1 MKKALAVALAL
12 TSTCAFAQQAPTEN
26 GFSGNILLGAIS
38 VESKNNFA
46 NFDDDN
52 LQAKGLN
59 SKPKAYDMTV
69 PVILG
74 SANFTFGQHNHQ
86 LFLSSGTSRV
96 MKGDFAQEIGYR
108 YFGDGH
114 SSYTIAVIPD
124 ASSETF
130 EDPYKTNGNRT
141 VTDKTVSAVR
151 ARADLFWGPFSIE
164 VASATTE
171 IDTERSG
178 HSLSI
183 TPGQRRS
190 LDRNGDTT
198 MLGVDMMLPIT
209 DSFFIRPGVYA
220 YDTETDGAAGTHQSV
235 SLETDFIFHSGRH
248 SLIASIAV
256 EDYSYD
262 IDDPVFNRE
271 RDDTQARIFAM
282 YFFSEPFGW
291 ENFSLFALATAKT
304 RDSNINYYYQESA
317 VSGVGLS
324 YKF

>member
-1 MKKALAVALAL
+1 MKKALVTAIALVS
-12 TSTCAFAQQAPTEN
+12 TSAFAQQAPTEN
-26 GFSGNILLGAIS
+26 GFSGNVLLGPIS

-52 LQAKGLN
+52 KQAKGLG
-59 SKPKAYDMTV
+59 SKPKAYDMVV

-74 SANFTFGQHNHQ
+74 SAAYTFGEHNHQ
-86 LFLSSGTSRV
+86 IYLSSGTSRV
-96 MKGDFAQEIGYR
+96 LKGDFAQEFGYR
-108 YFGDGH
+108 YYGDGH

-124 ASSETF
+124 ASKETF
-130 EDPYKTNGNRT
+130 EDPYYTGGERT

-151 ARADLFWGPFSIE
+151 ARADLFWGPLSIE

-178 HSLSI
+178 QSLAI
-183 TPGQRRS
+183 TPDARRK

-198 MLGVDMMLPIT
+198 MIGVDLMLPIT

-220 YDTETDGAAGTHQSV
+220 YDTETDGAAGTHQSI

-248 SLIASIAV
+248 SLIASVAV

-262 IDDPVFNRE
+262 INDPAFNKE

-282 YFFSEPFGW
+282 YFFAEPFGW
-291 ENFSLFALATAKT
+291 KDFSLFALTTVKT
-304 RDSNINYYYQESA
+304 RDSNINYYYQEA
-317 VSGVGLS
+317 NVSGVGLS